1 MATVELYRYKMGGS
15 MSACADASDW
25 KPSACADAT
34 SSSLFPSLSPSAPAP
49 TEGFA
54 YVRLGCDAHGKE
66 LAAEICEWCA
76 KAVPDADLAPAR
88 AAGADNASSRA
99 AAAELHVTVATGI
112 RPEALAEVE
121 ALHGSDGAGA
131 PWLDSFPV
139 ELGELAVE
147 EDGEDLAV
155 CIGVKETAELTQ
167 MHHELAKLEGVDPD
181 DEAFT
186 PRVVVARVRG
196 VGTADG
202 AEVQRVEDLRRRI
215 GEQKRFFMAKS
226 CEAGEL

>member
-1 MATVELYRYKMGGS
+1 M
-15 MSACADASDW
+15 
-25 KPSACADAT
+25 
-34 SSSLFPSLSPSAPAP
+34 
-49 TEGFA
+49 
-54 YVRLGCDAHGKE
+54 
-66 LAAEICEWCA
+66 
-76 KAVPDADLAPAR
+76 
-88 AAGADNASSRA
+88 
-99 AAAELHVTVATGI
+99 
-112 RPEALAEVE
+112 
-121 ALHGSDGAGA
+121 
-131 PWLDSFPV
+131 